1 MSDKQIIPDVS
12 VSEIQTAA
20 HPRTGSGSSVCIGIK
35 GVVDNFTVSSG
46 KNSSTKSSLPVYRTC
61 GDNIPADNIIDNLTF
76 GMRADSTAITISVTV
91 KSSGNGN
98 IRFNEIIINFNVVTV
113 RTNKNT
119 TALSA
124 VIISCNVSGNIVVSN
139 GTCTVGVTINTPT
152 IVFVMVSGKI
162 I

>member
-1 MSDKQIIPDVS
+1 MKKNLSLKILALVVAILLW
-12 VSEIQTAA
+12 IQQALLKEHTTDIFV
-20 HPRTGSGSSVCIGIK
+20 PLKFENVPSNYVILPP
-35 GVVDNFTVSSG
+35 
-46 KNSSTKSSLPVYRTC
+46 NSQE
-61 GDNIPADNIIDNLTF
+61 
-76 GMRADSTAITISVTV
+76 ISVTV

-152 IVFVMVSGKI
+152 IVFVMVPGKI